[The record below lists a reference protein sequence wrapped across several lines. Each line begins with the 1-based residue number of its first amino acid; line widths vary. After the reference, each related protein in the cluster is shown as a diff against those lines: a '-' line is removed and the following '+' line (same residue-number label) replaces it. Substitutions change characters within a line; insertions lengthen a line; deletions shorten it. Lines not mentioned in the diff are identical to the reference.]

1 YTIQT
6 QVPTD
11 AKSFEITD
19 ELVEVLEFA
28 GAEGKGD
35 VVVTIGDTTVTDA
48 VTIATSGQNL
58 SVKLS
63 PEQLQKDSGK
73 AVVVT
78 FKAKIRAN
86 ANLSGYLNA

>member
-1 YTIQT
+1 
-6 QVPTD
+6 